1 MRLSTLHKVAAH
13 DEGIWSAAWIPGT
26 SQLLTGSVD
35 EKVKVWEETQEG
47 LRMVH
52 TYEGH
57 TLGVVSV
64 VVDST
69 GASAASSSLD
79 SMIRVWD
86 LRDGSTKALIE
97 TAPTE
102 TWSIACGPQQDAL
115 YIATAAGTRNSV
127 VIWRIGDQET
137 SVSGELAMPTAG
149 GEKSAKTSQFVLSV
163 AYSPDGLRIAAG
175 AMDGTVAVFD
185 TTTSKLLYRLE
196 GHHRPVRCVVFSPD
210 SALLLTACD
219 DMHINLYDVEGGAL
233 VDGFSGHESWVLSV
247 AMNPQGTG
255 FVSGGSDAKV
265 KLWDIGSRSCVQT
278 AVEHTD
284 QVWAVAYNSDG
295 TRLLTCGDDKQAI
308 IYSVA

>member
-1 MRLSTLHKVAAH
+1 MSTLHKVAAH

-137 SVSGELAMPTAG
+137 SVSGELAMPTVSLG
-149 GEKSAKTSQFVLSV
+149 DEGLWVVVLWLV
-163 AYSPDGLRIAAG
+163 MLYS
-175 AMDGTVAVFD
+175 M
-185 TTTSKLLYRLE
+185 S
-196 GHHRPVRCVVFSPD
+196 
-210 SALLLTACD
+210 
-219 DMHINLYDVEGGAL
+219 
-233 VDGFSGHESWVLSV
+233 
-247 AMNPQGTG
+247 
-255 FVSGGSDAKV
+255 
-265 KLWDIGSRSCVQT
+265 
-278 AVEHTD
+278 
-284 QVWAVAYNSDG
+284 
-295 TRLLTCGDDKQAI
+295 
-308 IYSVA
+308 